1 MGFRLLKLP
10 MLVQKMIF
18 SAIDFNVII
27 YLSTQST
34 FFQKHLRLV
43 QLPVLKFIFI
53 MADSPEIFFKTKSNT
68 VWIEV
73 SKEYKDEVFPV
84 KPCKI
89 NGVPM
94 QSCHVSKI
102 SSPYLV
108 IINDEMEYHMIFE
121 HLMAHFLSFL
131 EVKEFELRLRM
142 QNIDFPNCSVFK
154 YTQKFSNVECL
165 GLIESEPRQVSTEDL
180 IFVLEKIDTK
190 SLHINLEPP
199 PNFIYKF
206 APEFSRPNLE
216 ELRIGNTDWLDFETL
231 LNLDIK
237 TITSNLQE
245 DPSKKANLILKKWV
259 SGRHEKLEDVILDNW
274 SYSEFDDDVIFDEVD
289 ECKSIFENN
298 EFIRFKS
305 PIKQKFDINRE
316 SDGNLASVLFVGT
329 ELRLFVWTNK
339 RLRAVGRMEPKYT

>member
-1 MGFRLLKLP
+1 MAFRLLKLP

-18 SAIDFNVII
+18 SDIDFSVII

-34 FFQKHLRLV
+34 YFQKHLGLV

-53 MADSPEIFFKTKSNT
+53 MTEHPEISFKTKSNT

-73 SKEYKDEVFPV
+73 SNEYKKESE

-89 NGVPM
+89 NEVPM
-94 QSCHVSKI
+94 QICKI
-102 SSPYLV
+102 SNHLNPYFLV
-108 IINDEMEYHMIFE
+108 SNDKMENHMIFE

-154 YTQKFSNVECL
+154 YTQKFSNVQWL
-165 GLIESEPRQVSTEDL
+165 GLFESEPRQVFPEDL
-180 IFVLEKIDTK
+180 IFVLEQIDTK

-216 ELRIGNTDWLDFETL
+216 ELRIGNSNWLDFETL
-231 LNLDIK
+231 LHLDIK
-237 TITSNLQE
+237 SITCNLQE
-245 DPSKKANLILKKWV
+245 DPSKKANWILKKWV
-259 SGRHEKLEDVILDNW
+259 PGRHQKLEDVILDNF
-274 SYSEFDDDVIFDEVD
+274 SYSEFDDDVIFDGVD
-289 ECKSIFENN
+289 KCKSIFENN

-316 SDGNLASVLFVGT
+316 FDGTLASVVFVGT